1 MEKRL
6 NLGVDVGGTFVK
18 LGIIDDD
25 GKVVNRQKISTLTS
39 EGSDAII
46 QSIIESIELLLINS
60 GLNISDIK
68 GIGIG
73 FPGTTDQGNGM
84 VVCAPN
90 IFWENVEVVSRI
102 KTHFGLPVH
111 IGQDSRAAAWAE
123 YLFGAGKGFD
133 YIAGITL
140 GTGLGCG
147 MVFKGS
153 IYNGGFN
160 TAGEFGH
167 QIVEVDGNR
176 CNCGGKGCLEVYAGG
191 PALLKSGLQIPDIE
205 VLVGKLIN
213 EITVLDIFLLAKQG
227 NPGALACTEK
237 YVKYLGIGLVNLIN
251 LNSLELIS
259 ISGGISNAPDELLF
273 NPLVKF
279 IKERAYPL
287 ASEKVKVVKSTLGD
301 DAPLIG
307 ASMLY
312 LSNK

>member
-1 MEKRL
+1 MEKKL

-18 LGIIDDD
+18 LGIIDDN
-25 GKVVNRQKISTLTS
+25 GKVICRHKIKTLIN
-39 EGSDAII
+39 EGSDSII
-46 QSIIESIELLLINS
+46 QSIIESIEMMLLNS
-60 GLNISDIK
+60 TYRISDIK

-73 FPGTTDQGNGM
+73 FPGTTDSENGM
-84 VVCAPN
+84 VILAPN

-102 KTHFGLPVH
+102 KNHFGLSVV

-123 YLFGAGKGFD
+123 YLFGAGKGLS
-133 YIAGITL
+133 YTASITL

-147 MVFKGS
+147 IVLNGR

-167 QIVEVDGNR
+167 QIVEIDGDR
-176 CNCGGKGCLEVYAGG
+176 CNCGGQGCLEVYAGG
-191 PALLKSGLQIPDIE
+191 PALLKSGLQIPNIE
-205 VLVGKLIN
+205 ALTTKLR
-213 EITVLDIFLLAKQG
+213 EKITVLDIFLLAKQG
-227 NPGALACTEK
+227 NPDALACTQK
-237 YVKYLGIGLVNLIN
+237 YVKYLGVGLVNLIN
-251 LNSLELIS
+251 INSLELIS

-273 NPLVKF
+273 NPLKKF

-287 ASEKVKVVKSTLGD
+287 SADKIKIVKSTLGD

-312 LSNK
+312 LSN